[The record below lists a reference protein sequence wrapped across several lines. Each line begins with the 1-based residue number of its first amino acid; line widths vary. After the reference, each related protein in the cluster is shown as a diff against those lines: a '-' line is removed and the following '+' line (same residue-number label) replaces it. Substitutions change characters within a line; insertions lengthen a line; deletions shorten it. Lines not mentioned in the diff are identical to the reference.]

1 MTGKSSLPG
10 NRTYDASAITVLEGL
25 DPVRRRP
32 GMYIGG
38 VGADGLHHLVWEI
51 LDNGVDEAMNGHAT
65 SIEVTLARDG
75 SVSVED
81 NGRGIPVDRHESGRS
96 ALEVILTTLHAGGK
110 FDHGMYRAAGGLHG
124 VGASVV
130 NALSQW
136 LRASVKRNRRE
147 WVMEF
152 ARGERRRKL
161 ADCGPASGTGTTIRF
176 LPDPQIFPDP
186 RFDPKRIASRLRES
200 AFLHRGVRFRF
211 RDEAARTTVEWKQD
225 RGLAAFVEERIAG
238 AKRTLTHEAVF
249 EMSREDFLPGARMEL
264 ALGWTEAPC
273 EDFRSFVNGIPTASG
288 GSHETGLREGLGR
301 AVRGYIESR
310 SLAPRGLSVAPE
322 DVREGVV
329 AILSVFLPNPQF
341 QGQTKDRLNNP
352 ELRSPLDGAVRLE
365 LERWLHQFPSAAE
378 RIAGRVLLAARARE
392 ASRAASAAVSR
403 RPEKRGRAVLPGKL
417 SDAALRDPAT
427 TELLLVEGD
436 SAGGSARQARDRM
449 RQAVLPL
456 RGKILNAAQ
465 ASASRVAANREL
477 ADIALALGCGAGA
490 ACDPNRMRYRR
501 VILLADADADGHHIT
516 TLLLAYFVK
525 FMLPVIE
532 AGRIHVAEPPL
543 YRIETGRGV
552 EWAPDD
558 ATRKAILAGLPKGAA
573 PVITRFKG
581 LGEMQ
586 PAALWETTLNPATRR
601 LIQVRVPPNMD
612 PQEYVDA
619 LMGKDPAVRKQ
630 LVRDGAPDPSALD
643 L

>member
-1 MTGKSSLPG
+1 MTI
-10 NRTYDASAITVLEGL
+10 YDASAITVLEGL
-25 DPVRRRP
+25 DPVRKRP

-38 VGADGLHHLVWEI
+38 VDADGLHHLVWEI
-51 LDNGVDEAMNGHAT
+51 LDNGVDEAMNGHADR
-65 SIEVTLARDG
+65 IEVTLADDG
-75 SVSVED
+75 SARVED
-81 NGRGIPVDRHESGRS
+81 NGRGIPVDRHESGKS

-110 FDHGMYRAAGGLHG
+110 FDHGAYRAAGGLHG

-147 WVMEF
+147 WGMEF
-152 ARGERRRKL
+152 VRGAPRGGLTDR
-161 ADCGPASGTGTTIRF
+161 GPASGTGTTIQFR
-176 LPDPQIFPDP
+176 PDPDIFPDP
-186 RFDPKRIASRLRES
+186 RFDPKRIAARLRES

-211 RDEAARTTVEWKQD
+211 RDEATGAREEWKQD
-225 RGLAAFVEERIAG
+225 RGLAAFVEERIAA
-238 AKRTLTHEAVF
+238 AKATLTHDAVF
-249 EMSREDFLPGARMEL
+249 EMRREDFLPGARMEL
-264 ALGWTEAPC
+264 ALGWTEAPR

-288 GSHETGLREGLGR
+288 GSHESGLREGLAR
-301 AVRGYIESR
+301 AVRGYIDSR
-310 SLAPRGLSVAPE
+310 SLAPRGLQVAPE

-352 ELRSPLDGAVRLE
+352 EARSPLDGAVRLD

-403 RPEKRGRAVLPGKL
+403 RPEKRTRAVLPGKL

-427 TELLLVEGD
+427 TELFLVEGD
-436 SAGGSARQARDRM
+436 SAGGSAKQARDRM

-465 ASASRVAANREL
+465 ASAARVAANREL
-477 ADIALALGCGAGA
+477 ADIALALGCGVGA
-490 ACDPNRMRYRR
+490 ECDPARMRYRR

-516 TLLLAYFVK
+516 TLLLAWFVR
-525 FMLPVIE
+525 FMLPLLE
-532 AGRIHVAEPPL
+532 DGRIHVAEPPL
-543 YRIETGRGV
+543 YRIETGEGAL
-552 EWAPDD
+552 WAPDD
-558 ATRKAILAGLPKGAA
+558 AARDAILAGLPKRAA

-586 PAALWETTLNPATRR
+586 PAALWETTLNPASRR
-601 LIQVRVPPNMD
+601 LIQVRIPSEQD
-612 PQEYVDA
+612 PWEYVNA

-630 LVRDGAPDPSALD
+630 LIREGAPDPSALD